1 MERELESERWAIFAG
16 GLAPGLKDRVLVVA
30 TANEPNGTLSNES
43 HIFPMGGA
51 WSALTSGCLLCELSS
66 QSRSAGSPPWAF

>member
-30 TANEPNGTLSNES
+30 TANEPMAPSPTRVTFSQWVVLG
-43 HIFPMGGA
+43 
-51 WSALTSGCLLCELSS
+51 LL
-66 QSRSAGSPPWAF
+66 